1 MPLRPRAQSAQKD
14 KKSTAVKGQKER
26 SSRERYLSSV
36 SQSIYQQLAMELA
49 QAGGGKAQENDPF
62 NFVGWG
68 FPVQEHDS
76 TLPFFDDDTA
86 EGFPTRQSASF
97 PGDAQL
103 LVEPPA
109 FDHKKFSTDDEKF
122 IQKVK
127 DSIEKERA
135 RSAGQN
141 KSFDDPDHFLGFCR
155 KIMQIKGPA
164 PQKKIKEVKN
174 AHLDPKCWTGSEEVR
189 TKVRQILIDNKCT
202 DNSHPYLLLRLEQE
216 SDIKRLLEIGEE
228 HASLNTKKKTR
239 IILRK
244 LKAILQAFPDDFK
257 FRPLKK
263 GCSEDCVYL
272 AISSGLRAFPASET
286 PYVGAHDDRDF
297 EMQFPNGTNSSIEPN
312 TQSTPTKQLAALS
325 IDSPLAPSSP
335 HSVSDAAGISVRKQ
349 LYAIGQAAKY
359 CQVCV
364 HLYLGK
370 SQQAHFTDTDIKNT
384 CVINFTAKGTIE
396 KKVAVIFLYF
406 DDSGSLQVCTRDRN
420 NLSSAL
426 TSDNF
431 FGLLDPFFW
440 VSIKFDIFDNCQA
453 CMSMFPH
460 YLLIRGTADEHVR
473 TPMHKKAMEC
483 AILYHALR
491 TKSSAFKFKID
502 EGNKVDEVFQVARWY
517 AHHDKV
523 PHSCRA
529 VQCVKQFIKNPEDD
543 ATTAAMFDLV
553 DMCTADVDLNGVTL
567 GELEFKAYLDNSSQ
581 VSRHGCIHSLSNECV
596 FQSGVF
602 ETFSDVIQG
611 DNSDAF
617 SWFSKILKQSQ
628 NISYK
633 SSTQQTKSTSIY
645 RPILSSKSKKHQK
658 SVCLWKWILHNSDHS
673 VKQRGH
679 RVRHVYEACEV
690 EKTANVGEK
699 WRHLMFSYAISSLMW
714 EGFNGNKEGPIGYY
728 PQRESQMAEIFKPT
742 DTNDRVYNSRWSEKD
757 VKVESYVG
765 HNIVAI
771 AVGKRGDILRVAYNH
786 NVLFT
791 STVDHAEERLID
803 SLFKDPAAFVQKS
816 HVEILEPDQKVD
828 VGKHM
833 QHISVYTSL
842 EPCQQCSGKFH
853 VALVPEVIFCQR
865 DWEIQL
871 MQVEMYEQFRKTRS
885 IPASQF
891 KFPPYQELARCYYD
905 FVGEVDTVPN
915 MVFFQNNGKP
925 VQAKK
930 TMPYFLCTDDCQR
943 ICQNGHTVFQKLFS
957 SLFIEDKELTDQS
970 IQQVYSTLKELQL
983 KFGLDKN
990 SADDWGPPT
999 ASIENTADKERQ
1011 KAKISYIMNFRPAL
1025 DCKQRRIL
1033 QDDLECKRKKWI
1045 DARHDQ
1051 FCSLQFQFDHSLNF
1065 TEMLIDQYFSPIADL
1080 ASIFLPRELDGS
1092 LKGQF
1097 KIVLFNR
1104 EDADT
1109 LKKVLEQEYQE
1120 YQKSR
1125 MTIHDQDKQ
1134 PNQHFFDKTCHD
1146 YLISLRLASVRRK
1159 AVMWLERIMPLQ
1171 QREVFLPHDI
1181 SCVQLVTGNLWLH
1194 FFKELHD
1201 VLPRYREDSN
1211 RKIQIETS
1219 RLNGFVLKFKS
1230 DYFARLFHEKWIK
1243 CVRLDVQVPDTDD
1256 FMFSLTA
1263 HKDVR
1268 DSTVIKDFEF
1278 LLATKVIGCDP
1289 NDIKQ
1294 PKSPVDFASP
1304 KVIWARGTPWTIC
1317 GGRKKW
1323 LNIENANGQSFER
1336 RLWTVQ
1342 FPKGCMESSFDA
1354 LERGRFLKLIR
1365 NEPFSKKYMQPYSKP
1380 IFDHMWF
1387 SVPSSERFFVSW
1399 SPPILPDNFFGPT
1412 VDETAPS
1419 NGKYLICIF
1428 DIRKHAAS
1436 EGNVFREFLLDWISQ
1451 SGQDDGQDTVLDAF
1465 ERFIK
1470 THKIQTL
1477 AQFKECVKPDG
1488 TLFDFKSKERID
1500 LNKLQKAA
1508 QEAAASHVIAA
1519 DAVVL
1524 LISRIKSYPNTF
1536 LNR

>member
-1 MPLRPRAQSAQKD
+1 MIRRRNSSIPDSTQQKTLFLVIDETAQGFA
-14 KKSTAVKGQKER
+14 TP
-26 SSRERYLSSV
+26 
-36 SQSIYQQLAMELA
+36 QLASFRGGA
-49 QAGGGKAQENDPF
+49 Q
-62 NFVGWG
+62 
-68 FPVQEHDS
+68 
-76 TLPFFDDDTA
+76 
-86 EGFPTRQSASF
+86 
-97 PGDAQL
+97 

-109 FDHKKFSTDDEKF
+109 FDHKKLSTEDEMF
-122 IQKVK
+122 IKNIK
-127 DSIEKERA
+127 DSIENVRA
-135 RSAGQN
+135 RCGGQN
-141 KSFDDPDHFLGFCR
+141 KSYDDPHHFLGFCR
-155 KIMQIKGPA
+155 KIMQLKEPA
-164 PQKKIKEVKN
+164 PQKKIKELKN
-174 AHLDPKCWTGSEEVR
+174 DPLDPKLWTGYDEVR
-189 TKVRQILIDNKCT
+189 TKVKKVLLTNKFT
-202 DNSHPYLLLRLEQE
+202 NNSNPCLLSQLDQE
-216 SDIKRLLEIGEE
+216 SGIRDLLKIDEE
-228 HASLNTKKKTR
+228 HAGLNTKKKTR
-239 IILRK
+239 ISLRK

-257 FRPLKK
+257 FLPLKK
-263 GCSEDCVYL
+263 GCSDHCVYV
-272 AISSGLRAFPASET
+272 ASGFDAFHASET
-286 PYVGAHDDRDF
+286 PNVRAHDHRDP
-297 EMQFPNGTNSSIEPN
+297 EMQFPNGTDSSIVPN
-312 TQSTPTKQLAALS
+312 TQSTPTKQPAALFT
-325 IDSPLAPSSP
+325 DSPLATSSP
-335 HSVSDAAGISVRKQ
+335 HSGSDAAGLSVRKQ
-349 LYAIGQAAKY
+349 LYAIGQAAKS

-384 CVINFTAKGTIE
+384 CVINFTAKDTVE
-396 KKVAVIFLYF
+396 KKVSVIFLCF
-406 DDSGSLQVCTRDRN
+406 DDSGSLKVCTRDRN

-426 TSDNF
+426 TSDTF

-440 VSIKFDIFDNCQA
+440 VSRSPIKVHIFDNCQA

-460 YLLIRGTADEHVR
+460 DLLIRGTAEDHVR

-502 EGNKVDEVFQVARWY
+502 EGNKDDEVFQVARWY

-529 VQCVKQFIKNPEDD
+529 VQCVKQFIENPEDD

-553 DMCTADVDLNGVTL
+553 DMCTADIDLNGVTL
-567 GELEFKAYLDNSSQ
+567 GELEFRAYLDNSLQ

-602 ETFSDVIQG
+602 ETFTDVIQG
-611 DNSDAF
+611 DKSDAF

-628 NISYK
+628 NISFK
-633 SSTQQTKSTSIY
+633 SSTQQMKSNSIH
-645 RPILSSKSKKHQK
+645 RPIISSAKKHQK
-658 SVCLWKWILHNSDHS
+658 SVSLWKWILHNSDHS

-728 PQRESQMAEIFKPT
+728 PQRESQVAAIFKPI

-803 SLFKDPAAFVQKS
+803 SLFKDPAAFVQNS
-816 HVEILEPDQKVD
+816 HIEILEPDQKVD

-943 ICQNGHTVFQKLFS
+943 ICQNGHTVFHKSFS
-957 SLFIEDKELTDQS
+957 SLFMEDKELTDQS

-999 ASIENTADKERQ
+999 ASSENSAVKERQ
-1011 KAKISYIMNFRPAL
+1011 KAKISYIMNFRPSL
-1025 DCKQRRIL
+1025 DWKQRRIL

-1045 DARHDQ
+1045 DARHEQ

-1125 MTIHDQDKQ
+1125 VSIQEKDKQ
-1134 PNQHFFDKTCHD
+1134 PTQQFFDKKCHD
-1146 YLISLRLASVRRK
+1146 YLFSLTLASVRRK

-1181 SCVQLVTGNLWLH
+1181 NYVQRVTGNLWSR

-1201 VLPRYREDSN
+1201 VLPRYREDSS
-1211 RKIQIETS
+1211 RKFQIETS
-1219 RLNGFVLKFKS
+1219 RRIGFVLKFKS
-1230 DYFARLFHEKWIK
+1230 DHFARSIHEKLIK
-1243 CVRLDVQVPDTDD
+1243 CVRLDVKVPDKDD
-1256 FMFSLTA
+1256 IMFSLTA

-1278 LLATKVIGCDP
+1278 FLATKVIGCDP
-1289 NDIKQ
+1289 NDVKQ
-1294 PKSPVDFASP
+1294 PTSPVDFASP
-1304 KVIWARGTPWTIC
+1304 KVIWARGSSWNTC

-1323 LNIENANGQSFER
+1323 LNIENDNGQFFER

-1342 FPKGCMESSFDA
+1342 FPEGCMESSLDA

-1387 SVPSSERFFVSW
+1387 SVPSSQRFFISW

-1412 VDETAPS
+1412 VDDTAPS

-1436 EGNVFREFLLDWISQ
+1436 ENVFREFLLDWITQ
-1451 SGQDDGQDTVLDAF
+1451 SGEDDGQDSVLDAF

-1470 THKIQTL
+1470 TQKIQTL
-1477 AQFKECVKPDG
+1477 AQFKE
-1488 TLFDFKSKERID
+1488 LFDPESKQHIH

-1508 QEAAASHVIAA
+1508 EEAAVSRVIAA
-1519 DAVVL
+1519 GAVVK
-1524 LISRIKSYPNTF
+1524 LISRINAEPSTF
-1536 LNR
+1536 LER